1 MAQVEDALPD
11 TGPESTSADEGS
23 VESPR
28 ITVVVPTYNEAENL
42 PELVRRLFDLDLPRV
57 KVLVVDDGS
66 PDGTGKVAERLSTQL
81 DGRVEVIQRG
91 RKLGLGTAYVA
102 GFSRAVDDG
111 ADVVI
116 EMDADHS
123 HDTAY
128 LPVFLER
135 LESADVV
142 VGSRYVPG
150 GGSEDWGA
158 FRRFISGLGNF
169 GIRWVAGLEVYDAT
183 SGFKAF
189 RGSALRGLDMTRFRC
204 RGFGFQA
211 EVAHA
216 CQRMGYRVV
225 EHPIIFQNRASGKS
239 KMSPFIMLE
248 ALWRLLPLRW
258 RGRREIGCSEGRKT
272 A

>member
-1 MAQVEDALPD
+1 MKDAVSD
-11 TGPESTSADEGS
+11 TNVESTAADKGN
-23 VESPR
+23 VGSPR

-42 PELVRRLFDLDLPRV
+42 PELTRRLFDLDLPQV
-57 KVLVVDDGS
+57 NVLVVDDGS
-66 PDGTGKVAERLSTQL
+66 PDGTGQVAERLSTQL
-81 DGRVEVIQRG
+81 DGRVQVIQRG

-102 GFSRAVDDG
+102 GFSRAIADG

-123 HDTAY
+123 HDAAY
-128 LPVFLER
+128 LPAFLKH

-150 GGSEDWGA
+150 GASEDWGA

-169 GIRWVAGLEVYDAT
+169 GIRWVAGLEVHDAT

-189 RGSALRGLDMTRFRC
+189 RGSALRGLDMTEFRC
-204 RGFGFQA
+204 KGFGFQA

-216 CQRMGYRVV
+216 CQRRGYRVV
-225 EHPIIFQNRASGKS
+225 EHPIIFQRRASGKS
-239 KMSPFIMLE
+239 KMSPFIVLE

-258 RGRREIGCSEGRKT
+258 RGRREIGYSEGSKN